1 MNKTSHG
8 LLATLALV
16 CALTLNSVVRADPPP
31 PQQQRVTLALTN
43 ATVIDGEGG
52 RPRARVTVLVAG
64 DQIVKVAESAKTKIP
79 EGARVIDL
87 SGRYLIPGL
96 VDSHYH
102 FMLGMRDAAV
112 ETVRRRFA
120 LLGGVTTVRDMAGD
134 ALALGEIAKIA
145 NTDGAS
151 ESPRIYFA
159 ALVGGPTLL
168 ESDNR
173 VTPISHGRKNGEAPW
188 ARSVRPDSD
197 IPKIISEA
205 KASGVTAIKIYADLP
220 AETVARLAKEA
231 HRQGLKVWS
240 HLAIFPAKP
249 SEVVS
254 AGVDVVSHAV
264 DLVWERE
271 KTYARFAEVRYGG
284 VDWKTV
290 SIDDPVLT
298 SVLKLMRERG
308 TMLDATLLVTHDRIV
323 GRQLRRTIAERTISE
338 PELLDRWLFAVVRR
352 AHEMGIPVTAGT
364 DIPEWE
370 PGHELPNIHD
380 ELELLVTRAGFT
392 PLEAITAATLNGAR
406 SIGVEKSLGTI
417 KAGKLADLV
426 VLSADPSAD
435 IRNTR
440 KIEYVVKGGVVHKH
454 ERVALPTP

>member
-8 LLATLALV
+8 LLAALALF
-16 CALTLNSVVRADPPP
+16 CALASNHVVRADPP
-31 PQQQRVTLALTN
+31 QGRVTLALTN

-64 DQIVKVAESAKTKIP
+64 DRIVQVSESAKTKIP
-79 EGARVIDL
+79 QGARVIDL
-87 SGRYLIPGL
+87 AGRYLIPGL

-102 FMLGMRDAAV
+102 FMLGTRDAAV

-134 ALALGEIAKIA
+134 AVALGELAKVA
-145 NTDGAS
+145 NADGAS
-151 ESPRIYFA
+151 ESPRVYYA
-159 ALVGGPTLL
+159 ALLGGPTLL

-173 VTPISHGRKNGEAPW
+173 VAPISHGRKNGEAPW
-188 ARSVRPDSD
+188 ARSIRPDTD
-197 IPKIISEA
+197 IPKIIAEA

-240 HLAIFPAKP
+240 HFAIFPAKP
-249 SEVVS
+249 SDAVA

-264 DLVWERE
+264 DIVWERE
-271 KTYARFAEVRYGG
+271 KTYARFGDVRYGG

-290 SIDDPVLT
+290 SIDDPAITRVF
-298 SVLKLMRERG
+298 KLMRERG

-323 GRQLRRTIAERTISE
+323 GRQLRRAVAERTIAE

-352 AHEMGIPVTAGT
+352 AHELGIPVTVGT

-392 PLEAITAATLNGAR
+392 PLEALTAATLNGAR
-406 SIGVEKSLGTI
+406 SVGVEKSLGTI
-417 KAGKLADLV
+417 KAGKLADFV
-426 VLSADPSAD
+426 VLSADPTGD

-440 KIEYVVKGGVVHKH
+440 KIEFVIKGGVVHKR
-454 ERVALPTP
+454 ELVALPTR

>member
-1 MNKTSHG
+1 MNRTSHG
-8 LLATLALV
+8 LLAALALV
-16 CALTLNSVVRADPPP
+16 CALALNHVVRADPPP
-31 PQQQRVTLALTN
+31 RVTLALTN
-43 ATVIDGEGG
+43 ATLIDGEGG
-52 RPRARVTVLVAG
+52 RPRAGVTVLVAG
-64 DQIVKVAESAKTKIP
+64 ARIVKVSESAKTKIP
-79 EGARVIDL
+79 RGARVVDL
-87 SGRYLIPGL
+87 AGRYLIPGL
-96 VDSHYH
+96 IDSHYH
-102 FMLGMRDAAV
+102 FMLGTRAAAV

-134 ALALGEIAKIA
+134 AVALGELAKEA
-145 NTDGAS
+145 NADGAA
-151 ESPRIYFA
+151 ESPRVYYA
-159 ALVGGPTLL
+159 ALLGGPTLL

-188 ARSVRPDSD
+188 ARSVRPDAD
-197 IPKIISEA
+197 IPKIIAEA
-205 KASGVTAIKIYADLP
+205 KAAGVTAIKIYADLP
-220 AETVARLAKEA
+220 AETVARLAREA

-240 HLAIFPAKP
+240 HFAVFPAKP
-249 SEVVS
+249 SEVVE

-271 KTYARFAEVRYGG
+271 KTYARFADVRYGG

-290 SIDDPVLT
+290 SIDDPAIT
-298 SVLKLMRERG
+298 RVLKLMRERG
-308 TMLDATLLVTHDRIV
+308 TMLDATTLVTHDRIV
-323 GRQLRRTIAERTISE
+323 GRQLRRAIAERTIAE

-352 AHEMGIPVTAGT
+352 AHEMDIPVTAGT

-380 ELELLVTRAGFT
+380 ELELLVTRAGLT

-426 VLSADPSAD
+426 VLTADPTTD
-435 IRNTR
+435 IHNTR
-440 KIEYVVKGGVVHKH
+440 KIEYVIKGGVVHKR
-454 ERVALPTP
+454 ELVTLPTQ